1 MCTKEQALQILSE
14 AYERCQVLYEGRVCD
29 AYLYG
34 SYARG
39 DFHAESDVDIFL
51 SVDMDDRGLCGA
63 QSALSHI
70 NSDLS
75 LTYDITVSINAEP
88 AARFRQYS
96 DALAYYR
103 NVKRE
108 GIHYHADGT

>member
-39 DFHAESDVDIFL
+39 DFHAESDVDIMMIVSAEEDYVRERRLVL
-51 SVDMDDRGLCGA
+51 SD
-63 QSALSHI
+63 I

-75 LTYDITVSINAEP
+75 LEHDITVSVK
-88 AARFRQYS
+88 AAPGGRFERMR
-96 DALAYYR
+96 DALPYYR
-103 NVKRE
+103 NIRQE
-108 GIHYHADGT
+108 GIRYDQP

>member
-14 AYERCQVLYEGRVCD
+14 AYERCQVLYEGRVRD

-39 DFHAESDVDIFL
+39 DFHAESDVDIMMVV
-51 SVDMDDRGLCGA
+51 SA
-63 QSALSHI
+63 QDEFVRERRWDLFDI

-75 LTYDITVSINAEP
+75 LEHDITVSVK
-88 AARFRQYS
+88 AAPVGRFERMRE
-96 DALAYYR
+96 ALPYYR
-103 NVKRE
+103 NIRQE
-108 GIHYHADGT
+108 GIRYDKP